1 MITTLQCKPY
11 IVVNNLCLMVTI
23 LVFTLS
29 TVAKIFIIARTAGD
43 RTHAT
48 VRADAQWN

>member
-1 MITTLQCKPY
+1 
-11 IVVNNLCLMVTI
+11 MVTI

-29 TVAKIFIIARTAGD
+29 TVAKIFIMTRNAGD

-48 VRADAQWN
+48 VRAYAQWN